1 MYNVLIVDDDT
12 LMRNALRAMISRFKN
27 FQIIGE
33 AANGAE
39 AIAICRLYPVHL
51 IFMDIIMPGMTGIEA
66 GKKIKEDSPQTEIC
80 ILSAYSDFHFAKE
93 AMELHIKKYFSKPVS
108 FLDISTYLENFS
120 PSTYKN
126 VCPQL
131 SQALELANSQSFSE
145 TYAGLSSIINE
156 IFSSQNASIES
167 LKKTFI
173 EIGQGLLDSLE
184 YANQR
189 NEITDLF
196 PLPDTWLVNG
206 EIMKIWLFKIMDYI
220 YQQKSIRRYSI
231 LEGVF
236 FFIEQHIKEKIS
248 LGQITEGS
256 MISQGYLS
264 RIFRDQFGISTMEY
278 IRLRKIQMVKINFIF
293 TTHNTSDVA
302 FMLGFNESS
311 YLQKV
316 FQKIEGISI
325 QEFKKRLK

>member
-1 MYNVLIVDDDT
+1 M
-12 LMRNALRAMISRFKN
+12 
-27 FQIIGE
+27 
-33 AANGAE
+33 
-39 AIAICRLYPVHL
+39 
-51 IFMDIIMPGMTGIEA
+51 
-66 GKKIKEDSPQTEIC
+66 
-80 ILSAYSDFHFAKE
+80 
-93 AMELHIKKYFSKPVS
+93 
-108 FLDISTYLENFS
+108 
-120 PSTYKN
+120 
-126 VCPQL
+126 
-131 SQALELANSQSFSE
+131 ELANSQSFSE

-173 EIGQGLLDSLE
+173 EIGHGLLDSLE
-184 YANQR
+184 YADQR

-236 FFIEQHIKEKIS
+236 LFIEQHIKEKIS

>member
-1 MYNVLIVDDDT
+1 MYK
-12 LMRNALRAMISRFKN
+12 R
-27 FQIIGE
+27 Q
-33 AANGAE
+33 
-39 AIAICRLYPVHL
+39 
-51 IFMDIIMPGMTGIEA
+51 
-66 GKKIKEDSPQTEIC
+66 
-80 ILSAYSDFHFAKE
+80 
-93 AMELHIKKYFSKPVS
+93 
-108 FLDISTYLENFS
+108 
-120 PSTYKN
+120 
-126 VCPQL
+126 
-131 SQALELANSQSFSE
+131 
-145 TYAGLSSIINE
+145 
-156 IFSSQNASIES
+156 S

>member
-1 MYNVLIVDDDT
+1 M
-12 LMRNALRAMISRFKN
+12 
-27 FQIIGE
+27 
-33 AANGAE
+33 
-39 AIAICRLYPVHL
+39 
-51 IFMDIIMPGMTGIEA
+51 
-66 GKKIKEDSPQTEIC
+66 
-80 ILSAYSDFHFAKE
+80 
-93 AMELHIKKYFSKPVS
+93 
-108 FLDISTYLENFS
+108 
-120 PSTYKN
+120 
-126 VCPQL
+126 
-131 SQALELANSQSFSE
+131 ELANSQSFSE

-196 PLPDTWLVNG
+196 PLPD
-206 EIMKIWLFKIMDYI
+206 
-220 YQQKSIRRYSI
+220 
-231 LEGVF
+231 
-236 FFIEQHIKEKIS
+236 
-248 LGQITEGS
+248 TEGS

>member
-120 PSTYKN
+120 PSTYKS

-236 FFIEQHIKEKIS
+236 FFIEQHI
-248 LGQITEGS
+248 
-256 MISQGYLS
+256 
-264 RIFRDQFGISTMEY
+264 
-278 IRLRKIQMVKINFIF
+278 RLRKIQMVKINFIF